1 MDIDFFVQ
9 KVKSLCKQKGITPTS
24 ACEESGAGRNF
35 MDNIKKGSIP
45 SVAKVQMLA
54 EYLGVT
60 TSELLGEEKEPAPTS
75 TSDDGFDKSRVMA
88 AFLGG
93 DQSLTQ
99 EEQDALW
106 EDVYEYARF
115 KAEQWAKRKR
125 EEK

>member
-1 MDIDFFVQ
+1 MTRIRELR
-9 KVKSLCKQKGITPTS
+9 KSKKLRQSDLAAALQISQATLS
-24 ACEESGAGRNF
+24 NWESGRYEPDFEAL
-35 MDNIKKGSIP
+35 KKMSDYFQV
-45 SVAKVQMLA
+45 SVD
-54 EYLGVT
+54 Y
-60 TSELLGEEKEPAPTS
+60 LLGGVKKEPAPTS

>member
-1 MDIDFFVQ
+1 MANRIKALRQEMGIKQVELARAVSVSQAALSGYETGRYEPDFAT
-9 KVKSLCKQKGITPTS
+9 L
-24 ACEESGAGRNF
+24 
-35 MDNIKKGSIP
+35 KKI
-45 SVAKVQMLA
+45 A
-54 EYLGVT
+54 EYFHV
-60 TSELLGEEKEPAPTS
+60 SVDYLLGGTKKEPVPTS